1 MTTSQKLQSA
11 REAVDSIPQ
20 PLRSA
25 WVSVQALRQVR
36 NEHAAA
42 LRFELLAHSHPRPLD
57 IGNCMD
63 GPFHLSRV
71 PRNQEHLTLVNL
83 ITLGETLPEFIEAD
97 KVLPRLV
104 SEVRDLEAQLQRE
117 IDSASRA
124 EQDRRDAIE
133 AARAEALAEIDAR
146 FAEPEPE
153 PPTPPEPEKPFR
165 GKVTRETAE
174 V

>member
-1 MTTSQKLQSA
+1 
-11 REAVDSIPQ
+11 
-20 PLRSA
+20 
-25 WVSVQALRQVR
+25 
-36 NEHAAA
+36 
-42 LRFELLAHSHPRPLD
+42 
-57 IGNCMD
+57 MD